1 MLRGTPNEDNQME
14 RRHFLLGSMLGAGH
28 LPLRKGLG
36 NRDTRTKQGQTLSRS
51 HESLSAQLVEVP
63 GTSYEVVDALTKVPV
78 TVTIGKFL
86 MAVTELAQRDFEE
99 VMGYNPSFHK
109 GPELPVEMVDW
120 WEAIRYCNLRSVRE
134 NLELCYDLATGFCDV
149 SRNGYRLPTDAE
161 WSHAAGAVPK
171 EEQISNAVNLGNA
184 DTKHIARLVEELK
197 KNSSKP
203 VDSHLPNQ
211 YGLYNMYG
219 NVWEWTTDYFDPEQT
234 PQASYNSA
242 GPLRGLAR
250 VLRGGSFISSTSH
263 WAGDYQSSMNPEYKS
278 RFTGFRVCRT
288 AAPDPVLPPSQHLPN
303 FFAPYN
309 DPPAGYESSTGGLSS
324 LVNGVNS
331 LPEWK
336 VRRKDIETKWLK
348 LLGSMEITPPPSQT
362 RFIEMVTDQN
372 YTARLMYL
380 QVEPDWWEKILIM
393 MPANVLRH
401 PRPVVIVPFYDV
413 DTPAGRDLSGR
424 QFLGMGV
431 DSFAYMAVQKGYIA
445 VAIRWFGE
453 SYGEG
458 YTEAVANLK
467 LRHPDCSGLGK
478 WVWDA
483 HRLVD
488 YLYTLP
494 IVDRT
499 HIGIIGHSLGG
510 KMALYA
516 AAFDPRITVVVSN
529 EPGIGLSFSNYDD
542 YWYFGEVINHVAEGT
557 DQHELLGLIA
567 PRPFLLIG
575 GDKFDTAKSW
585 YFINAARRVYALYG
599 NPLNIGY
606 FNHHTGHMP
615 TPRADWLS
623 MEWLT
628 HFLGP
633 PS

>member
-1 MLRGTPNEDNQME
+1 MSSVLGTGGLMS
-14 RRHFLLGSMLGAGH
+14 RMGHGSLDAAAT
-28 LPLRKGLG
+28 KGQPVSSG
-36 NRDTRTKQGQTLSRS
+36 SDPSSG
-51 HESLSAQLVEVP
+51 QLVEVP
-63 GTSYEVVDALTKVPV
+63 GTSYEVKDTLTTVPV

-86 MAVTELAQRDFEE
+86 MSPTELTQREFEE

-109 GPELPVEMVDW
+109 GSDLPVETVDW
-120 WEAIRYCNLRSVRE
+120 WEAIRYCNLRSLRE
-134 NLELCYDLATGFCDV
+134 NLEPCYNLETGFCDV
-149 SRNGYRLPTDAE
+149 SKKGYRLPTEAE
-161 WSHAAGAVPK
+161 WSHAAGAAPNM
-171 EEQISNAVNLGNA
+171 ERDPNAANLGTR
-184 DTKHIARLVEELK
+184 DTKHVGRLVEELK
-197 KNSSKP
+197 TASTKP
-203 VDSHLPNQ
+203 VKSYSPNR

-219 NVWEWTTDYFDPEQT
+219 NVWEWTTDYFNPERT
-234 PQASYNSA
+234 PQASYNPA

-250 VLRGGSFISSTSH
+250 IVRGGSFISTTSH
-263 WAGDYQSSMNPEYKS
+263 WADGYRSSMKPEYKS
-278 RFTGFRVCRT
+278 RFTGFRVCCT
-288 AAPDPVLPPSQHLPN
+288 AAPEPVLPPSQHSPN

-309 DPPAGYESSTGGLSS
+309 NPPTGYKSSTGGLSS
-324 LVNGVNS
+324 LVAGINS
-331 LPEWK
+331 VSEWK
-336 VRRKDIETKWLK
+336 VRRKAINEKWLK
-348 LLGSMEITPPPSQT
+348 LLGSMGITPPPPKT
-362 RFIEMVTDQN
+362 RLVETVKDQN

-380 QVEPDWWEKILIM
+380 QVEPDWWEKILVM
-393 MPANVLRH
+393 MPASDLAR

-424 QFLGMGV
+424 LFLGMGV

-445 VAIRWFGE
+445 VAMRWFGE

-458 YTEAVANLK
+458 FTEAVANLK
-467 LRHPDCSGLGK
+467 LRHPDCAGLGK

-494 IVDRT
+494 MVDRD

-516 AAFDPRITVVVSN
+516 AAFDPRITAVVSN
-529 EPGIGLSFSNYDD
+529 ELGIGLSFSNYDD
-542 YWYFGEVINHVAEGT
+542 YWYFGEFIDKVSKGT

-575 GDKFDTAKSW
+575 GDHFDTAKSW
-585 YFINAARRVYALYG
+585 YYINAARQVYKLYDK
-599 NPLNIGY
+599 PLNIGY
-606 FNHHTGHMP
+606 YIHFHHPGHMP
-615 TPRADWLS
+615 SPKSDWLS

-633 PS
+633 YK